1 MWADTSGQGHCRR
14 KQPAYKMKRQQC
26 SCAMQEDKGDGPA
39 IEAVLKDMQSAEHA
53 PIVQHL
59 VKELFHKRREQ

>member
-1 MWADTSGQGHCRR
+1 MQHVFIH
-14 KQPAYKMKRQQC
+14 QQC
-26 SCAMQEDKGDGPA
+26 ACLVQEDKGDGPA

-59 VKELFHKRREQ
+59 VKELFHKRREP

>member
-1 MWADTSGQGHCRR
+1 MLTKVGKATGIASRTPSSRR
-14 KQPAYKMKRQQC
+14 KHQQC
-26 SCAMQEDKGDGPA
+26 GCTVQEDKGDGAA

>member
-1 MWADTSGQGHCRR
+1 MLTHEGNVTGIASKTPSSRR
-14 KQPAYKMKRQQC
+14 KQKQC
-26 SCAMQEDKGDGPA
+26 RCVVQEDKGDGAA